1 MRLIDAEKVKQYI
14 LEEGFHCDTKADKV
28 SVAREIDKLFP
39 TVEAIPIE
47 WIKKWCNTQNGKSLE
62 ERLLKRYGVL
72 TLLEDW
78 EKENTPSMTHPA
90 V

>member
-1 MRLIDAEKVKQYI
+1 MPEIRLVKKYPHIKDEDVTSIFQEGYI
-14 LEEGFHCDTKADKV
+14 KGFENGRKD
-28 SVAREIDKLFP
+28 
-39 TVEAIPIE
+39 AIPIE

-78 EKENTPSMTHPA
+78 EKES
-90 V
+90 